1 MPPAPFDLLLVGF
14 LPTTP
19 IFVNAVQDRFFLL
32 FVIEFNILR
41 SFNRSIISSIHFVYN
56 IHTRL
61 QNNAATAHPQVTT
74 TKRRERKRKEEEFF
88 EGKN

>member
-56 IHTRL
+56 IYTRL
-61 QNNAATAHPQVTT
+61 QNNAATAHPQVAT
-74 TKRRERKRKEEEFF
+74 TKRKKKEER
-88 EGKN
+88 EGRIL